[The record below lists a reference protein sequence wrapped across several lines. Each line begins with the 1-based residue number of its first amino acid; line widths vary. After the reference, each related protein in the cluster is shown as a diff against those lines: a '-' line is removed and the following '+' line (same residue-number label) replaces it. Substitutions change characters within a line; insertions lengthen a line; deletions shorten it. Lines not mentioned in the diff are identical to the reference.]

1 MQRSSGRYGTGRVG
15 ISEIEPRLKDKA
27 GATLIMTEN
36 PPALVGTGFTNCLPN
51 FLAGVS
57 SIPIGWHNLHADS
70 LKRRRPAREVAII
83 SARVSRRRNKESE
96 VLLMLQG
103 PVI

>member
-1 MQRSSGRYGTGRVG
+1 MQRSSGRYGAA
-15 ISEIEPRLKDKA
+15 PLKIKR

-83 SARVSRRRNKESE
+83 SAKGLAPKE
-96 VLLMLQG
+96 
-103 PVI
+103 